1 MDDGW
6 IVGWMGKWTDK
17 QREGWM
23 TLDITR
29 ACPEF
34 ITTLLSPEPPL
45 TWQVATNPPRQLI
58 SHL

>member
-6 IVGWMGKWTDK
+6 IVGWMGKWIDK
-17 QREGWM
+17 QRERWM
-23 TLDITR
+23 TLKITR

-34 ITTLLSPEPPL
+34 MTLLSPEPPL
-45 TWQVATNPPRQLI
+45 TWQLI

>member
-1 MDDGW
+1 
-6 IVGWMGKWTDK
+6 
-17 QREGWM
+17 M

-45 TWQVATNPPRQLI
+45 TWQVATNPPGQLI